1 MLEAVSNEDTHL
13 GSELHLM
20 FVVGSKMRLTGTSE
34 NLKDVVVWRSKE
46 QLLKWRDVIKD
57 LCGQSG
63 DEERGC
69 DKSFIPITMSD
80 E

>member
-1 MLEAVSNEDTHL
+1 MLQAVSNEDTQL

-20 FVVGSKMRLTGTSE
+20 FVVGSKMRPVGTSK
-34 NLKDVVVWRSKE
+34 NSKDVVVWRSKE